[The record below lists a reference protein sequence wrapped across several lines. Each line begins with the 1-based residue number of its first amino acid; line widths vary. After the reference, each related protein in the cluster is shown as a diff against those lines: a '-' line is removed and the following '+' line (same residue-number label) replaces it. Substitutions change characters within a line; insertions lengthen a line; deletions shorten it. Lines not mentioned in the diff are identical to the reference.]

1 MLTSHS
7 HTQVCVD
14 VTNLITEMKL
24 KALST
29 PCTSEHLAANQ
40 LFYFLLSLIKMA
52 NIATKACCL
61 LDKVQFISI
70 TL

>member
-24 KALST
+24 KSLST

-40 LFYFLLSLIKMA
+40 LFYSLLSLIKMA
-52 NIATKACCL
+52 NIAKACCL
-61 LDKVQFISI
+61 LDKG
-70 TL
+70 